1 MLSEE
6 TVPTVELCLDP
17 AREEPRDENTLQS
30 LQRDNEKYRD
40 LADAFQSFS
49 QVSNQLT
56 ESYYQLQNHVVSLQQ
71 ELEHES
77 RQRIKECEDKQ
88 KIENRLDSLLDLLP
102 GGVVVL
108 DRSGKVEQ
116 CNPAALELLG
126 APLIERNWSEI
137 IDHCFAPK
145 ADDGH
150 EISMVDGRRL
160 SISTRSLESGKGQ
173 IILLTDQ
180 TETRQ
185 LQGRLARHERL
196 STMGKMVAYLAH
208 QIRTPLSAA
217 MLYGGHLC
225 AGTLGTEKQQEFA
238 AKLVKQLKH
247 VEQQIKDLLIFA
259 RGEILLK
266 QKTSVEEILHDIESS
281 TEALICQTAS
291 SCEISSELK
300 DVTIHCNRES
310 VVGAV
315 VNLVNN
321 AIEACVGSVQIQ
333 ISAVVEESEGI
344 PCLILSVK
352 DDGPG
357 ICQEN
362 ISRILEPFFTT
373 KAQGTGL
380 GLAIVQAVAGSH
392 QGTLLLDSKPGE
404 GTLASLV
411 LPVIRPLTSTADP
424 A

>member
-1 MLSEE
+1 MFSEE
-6 TVPTVELCLDP
+6 SVPTVELRLDP
-17 AREEPRDENTLQS
+17 AGEEPREEYTPQALR
-30 LQRDNEKYRD
+30 RDNEKYRD

-49 QVSNQLT
+49 EVSNQLT

-71 ELEHES
+71 ELEQES
-77 RQRIKECEDKQ
+77 KERIKVCNDKQ

-108 DRSGKVEQ
+108 DRSGTVEQ

-126 APLIERNWSEI
+126 SPLVERSWSEI
-137 IDHCFAPK
+137 IDHCFAPR

-160 SISTRSLESGKGQ
+160 SISTRSLGSGKGQ

-225 AGTLGTEKQQEFA
+225 AGTLGIGKQKEFA

-247 VEQQIKDLLIFA
+247 LEQQIKDLLIFA
-259 RGEILLK
+259 RGEILVK
-266 QKTSVEEILHDIESS
+266 QETSLEDILRDIESS
-281 TEALICQTAS
+281 TEALIYQTAS
-291 SCEISSELK
+291 SCEFASKLK
-300 DVTIHCNRES
+300 DVKIHCNSES

-321 AIEACVGSVQIQ
+321 AIEACDGSVQIQ
-333 ISAVVEESEGI
+333 ISATVEESQGI

-362 ISRILEPFFTT
+362 ISKILEPFFTT

-380 GLAIVQAVAGSH
+380 GLAIVQAVAKSH
-392 QGTLLLDSKPGE
+392 QGTLLLESKPGE

-411 LPVIRPLTSTADP
+411 LPVMRP
-424 A
+424 